1 MTAVESVRALRDSLP
16 ESHEWDERELAL
28 LTLAE
33 HQAADIDAL
42 EEDIAKHGVRLASG
56 RLNAAA
62 REVRQGRVSLGR
74 ILALVNVPGTDR
86 PTVVHARQAARSR
99 WGTK

>member
-28 LTLAE
+28 LALAE

-42 EEDIAKHGVRLASG
+42 
-56 RLNAAA
+56 
-62 REVRQGRVSLGR
+62 
-74 ILALVNVPGTDR
+74 
-86 PTVVHARQAARSR
+86 
-99 WGTK
+99 